1 MSYKTNVFTARDGE
15 HICYYHWRANEQK
28 SLKGIVQIAHG
39 IGEYAGRY
47 DEVAQLMADEGYE
60 VYANDHRAHGKTAEI
75 KQLFG
80 HYDGSDYFEDCM
92 EDMHELAEKMRAA
105 HPNVPFVL
113 FGHSMGSLLSRKFVT
128 EYAEEL
134 DGLILSG
141 TAGFIKGLGNFG
153 ILATGI
159 VTKIRGRE
167 RKNDTLKDLFFG
179 EFNKKFSPN
188 RTKFDWLS
196 TVEDEVDKFEADP
209 YRVEDFSLGVFQD
222 VIKYSK
228 KLNEKP
234 AFKATPKSLP
244 ILVFSGE
251 KDPVGEMGKGVKKV
265 VQHYK
270 KRGVEDLTVHLY
282 EEGRH
287 EMLKEKNKDEV
298 QQDIIDWLKAHT

>member
-1 MSYKTNVFTARDGE
+1 MSYKTHVFTARDGE
-15 HICYYHWRANEQK
+15 HICYYQWEVK
-28 SLKGIVQIAHG
+28 KEITIKGIVQIAHG

-47 DEVAQLMADEGYE
+47 DDVAQLMADEGYE
-60 VYANDHRAHGKTAEI
+60 VYANDHRAHGKTAEM

-80 HYDGSDYFEDCM
+80 HYGGSDYFADCM
-92 EDMHELAEKMRAA
+92 EDMHELAGVMRQE
-105 HPNVPFVL
+105 HPKVPFVL

-128 EYAEEL
+128 EYADEL

-141 TAGFIKGLGNFG
+141 TASFIKGLGNFG
-153 ILATGI
+153 ILATGV

-167 RKNDTLKDLFFG
+167 RKNDTLKDIFFG

-196 TVEDEVDKFEADP
+196 TDENEVDKFAADP

-222 VIKYSK
+222 VIKNSK
-228 KLNEKP
+228 KLNEQP
-234 AFKATPKSLP
+234 AFKATPTTLP

-265 VQHYK
+265 VQLYK
-270 KRGVEDLTVHLY
+270 NRGVKDLTVHLY
-282 EEGRH
+282 KEGRH
-287 EMLKEKNKDEV
+287 EMLNEVNKKEV
-298 QQDIIDWLKAHT
+298 QQDILAWLKAHT